1 MPITMEMIKNLRDR
15 TSVGLMDCKK
25 ALEASNGSIEAAIQ
39 WLRTNGI
46 AKAQAKQAR
55 INTEGLSKVLVVDDI
70 AIILELNCETDFVA
84 KNKLFLELLD
94 NILTLFLKHQ
104 PLTLE
109 VGLLLKNEENIAVND
124 LLNEATYK
132 LGEKISIRRFTIITK
147 SDQDTLVGY
156 NYGNYRIASLVKL
169 QGQVDNDI
177 AKKLAMHIVASKPA
191 FISREDIPQ
200 DFINKEMDIIN
211 SQMATENKPPEI
223 LEKIKQGR
231 LDKQLAEYSFLDQPF
246 MFDEKKKVQ
255 EILTMHNTK
264 VLVMY
269 RYEVGEGITKTD

>member
-1 MPITMEMIKNLRDR
+1 MEMIKNLRDR

-25 ALEASNGSIEAAIQ
+25 ALEASNGNIEAAIQ

-231 LDKQLAEYSFLDQPF
+231 LDKQLAEYSLLDQPF

-255 EILTMHNTK
+255 KILTMHNTK

>member
-15 TSVGLMDCKK
+15 TRVGLMDCKK
-25 ALEASNGSIEAAIQ
+25 ALEASNGNIEAAIQ

-109 VGLLLKNEENIAVND
+109 AGLLLKNEENIVVND

-132 LGEKISIRRFTIITK
+132 LGEKISIRRFMIITK

-169 QGQVDNDI
+169 QGQVDSDI
-177 AKKLAMHIVASKPA
+177 AKKLAMHVVASKPA

-231 LDKQLAEYSFLDQPF
+231 LDKQLAEYSLLDQPF

>member
-1 MPITMEMIKNLRDR
+1 M
-15 TSVGLMDCKK
+15 
-25 ALEASNGSIEAAIQ
+25 
-39 WLRTNGI
+39 
-46 AKAQAKQAR
+46 
-55 INTEGLSKVLVVDDI
+55 
-70 AIILELNCETDFVA
+70 
-84 KNKLFLELLD
+84 
-94 NILTLFLKHQ
+94 
-104 PLTLE
+104 
-109 VGLLLKNEENIAVND
+109 KNEENIAVND

-231 LDKQLAEYSFLDQPF
+231 LDKQLAEYSLLDQPF

>member
-1 MPITMEMIKNLRDR
+1 MIKSLRDR
-15 TSVGLMDCKK
+15 TSVGLLDCKK
-25 ALEASNGSIEAAIQ
+25 ALEASNGNIEAAIQ

-55 INTEGLSKVLVVDDI
+55 INTEGLSKVLVADDI

-104 PLTLE
+104 PLNLE
-109 VGLLLKNEENIAVND
+109 VGLLLKNEENITVND

-147 SDQDTLVGY
+147 SDQETLVGY

-177 AKKLAMHIVASKPA
+177 AKKIAMHVVASKPA

-231 LDKQLAEYSFLDQPF
+231 LDKQLVEYSLLDQPF

-255 EILTMHNTK
+255 EILIMHNTK

-269 RYEVGEGITKTD
+269 RYEVGEGIIKID

>member
-25 ALEASNGSIEAAIQ
+25 ALEASNGNIEAAIQ

-109 VGLLLKNEENIAVND
+109 AGFLLKNEENIVVND

-177 AKKLAMHIVASKPA
+177 AKKLAMHVVASKPA

-231 LDKQLAEYSFLDQPF
+231 LDKQLAEYSLLDQPF

-255 EILTMHNTK
+255 EILIMHNTK
-264 VLVMY
+264 VLLMY
-269 RYEVGEGITKTD
+269 RYEVGEGITKND

>member
-25 ALEASNGSIEAAIQ
+25 ALEASNGNIEAAIQ

-147 SDQDTLVGY
+147 SDQNTLVGY

-231 LDKQLAEYSFLDQPF
+231 LDKQLAEYSLLDQPF

-255 EILTMHNTK
+255 KILTMHNTK

>member
-25 ALEASNGSIEAAIQ
+25 ALEASNGNIEAAIQ

-231 LDKQLAEYSFLDQPF
+231 LDKQLAEYSLLDQPF

-255 EILTMHNTK
+255 KILTMHNTK